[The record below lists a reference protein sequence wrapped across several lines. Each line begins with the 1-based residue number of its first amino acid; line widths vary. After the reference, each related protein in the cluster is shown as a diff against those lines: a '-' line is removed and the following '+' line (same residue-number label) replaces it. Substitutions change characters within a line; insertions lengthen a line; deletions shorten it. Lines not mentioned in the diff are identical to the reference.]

1 LPDWAERLR
10 PKQRGAT
17 VVGTVALAFL
27 FFSVAAASAADLP
40 EAVTNCLACHGQE
53 DLSLTLEDGTE
64 LSLYVNADQFA
75 SSIHG
80 PILVCT
86 DCHENGY
93 EEGHPKG
100 VSFPSRRAYTISTYE
115 LCKKCHFD
123 TYTRTLE
130 SAHFEAMKKG
140 NQNVPVCADCH
151 GAHNMQ
157 DPHEKGAMMSR
168 SCGRCHNDVYQRYAK
183 SVHGKALVNDG
194 IRDVPACADCH
205 TAHSIEHPATVSF
218 RIGSP
223 HICIKCHGDPKIM
236 NRYGIPTT
244 VATTYLA
251 DFHGVTATLANPDQV
266 AQRQLV
272 VTCIDCHGVHDIEAP
287 EEIGAAG
294 MKARVERVCERCH
307 HGAAADFPAAWLS
320 HYQPSLKH
328 APLVYLV
335 NLLYKIVIPFMLVG
349 LGLQVLLHLYRVA
362 LRR

>member
-17 VVGTVALAFL
+17 VVGSVALAFL
-27 FFSVAAASAADLP
+27 FSVAAAPAADLP